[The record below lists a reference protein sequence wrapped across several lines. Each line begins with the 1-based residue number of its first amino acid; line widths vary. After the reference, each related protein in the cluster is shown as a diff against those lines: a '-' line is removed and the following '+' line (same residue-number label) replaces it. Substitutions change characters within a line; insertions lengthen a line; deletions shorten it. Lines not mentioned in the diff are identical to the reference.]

1 MAAARKALQRGRA
14 NLGTVNGGRQLRP
27 HLASSG
33 MLASHQ
39 RASAPARSTVA
50 PSRFSITS
58 IKTPSADAQVIIRL
72 CHRHRTPGQAE
83 TPDGPAIRDL
93 NCGTEPILYVWMTK

>member
-14 NLGTVNGGRQLRP
+14 NLGTVKGGRQLRP

-39 RASAPARSTVA
+39 RASA
-50 PSRFSITS
+50 
-58 IKTPSADAQVIIRL
+58 L
-72 CHRHRTPGQAE
+72 
-83 TPDGPAIRDL
+83 DGGPVQ
-93 NCGTEPILYVWMTK
+93 ILDNQHQDPLS